1 MPMTTPEPISQPCAE
16 RQPSTPRKPG
26 TPRPPGSES
35 PAPLFEE
42 RVPIASPVLPDPGEM
57 LGEFASVLRGPQ
69 LTNGPRV
76 ARLEQEAARFLGVP
90 ECVAVSSCT
99 SGLMLAERCLGMRG
113 GVIIPS
119 FTFFAGAH
127 TLLWNNLEP
136 VLADCEPWT
145 FNLDPEKIEGLMHPG
160 IGGILGVHIFGC
172 PAQVEA
178 LERIA
183 RRHRVPLIFDGAHA
197 FGARVA
203 GRGVAEWGD
212 VTVFS
217 LSPTK
222 PLTAGEG
229 GIIAVHDPDLAARL
243 RQARNYGKG
252 AGYDCEVLGLN
263 ARMTE
268 FQAVPARAGLR
279 RVQAALAKR
288 RALAAVYNRY
298 FRAVPG
304 LRTQLIPAAYQSTYK
319 DFAVLIDA
327 GRFGRDRREVEAL
340 LAADNIETRR
350 YFDPPLHRQK
360 LYLQWAPPA
369 NRLRTTDEVSSQ
381 VLCLPLHGRLSEETV
396 RRIAD
401 RVVGLARPARAKAH
415 GAG

>member
-1 MPMTTPEPISQPCAE
+1 MPSTTPKPTSQPCAE
-16 RQPSTPRKPG
+16 RQPSTPRNPG
-26 TPRPPGSES
+26 TPQPPGSES
-35 PAPLFEE
+35 PTPLFAEQ
-42 RVPIASPVLPDPGEM
+42 VPIASPVLPDPAEM

-69 LTNGPRV
+69 LTSGPRV

-136 VLADCEPWT
+136 VLADCEPRT

-212 VTVFS
+212 LTVFS

-252 AGYDCEVLGLN
+252 VGYDCEVLGLN

-279 RVQAALAKR
+279 RIQAALAQR

-304 LRTQLIPAAYQSTYK
+304 LRTQLIPAGYQSTYK

-369 NRLRTTDEVSSQ
+369 SRLRTTDEVSSQ

-401 RVVGLARPARAKAH
+401 RVAGLARPARAKAR

>member
-1 MPMTTPEPISQPCAE
+1 MTTPKPISEVSAKQ
-16 RQPSTPRKPG
+16 QPSTPSQPG
-26 TPRPPGSES
+26 SSDAPGPQQRPP
-35 PAPLFEE
+35 LFPE
-42 RVPIASPVLPDPGEM
+42 RVPIASPALPDAAEV

-69 LTNGPRV
+69 LTNGARV
-76 ARLEQEAARFLGVP
+76 AALEREAAHFLGVP
-90 ECVAVSSCT
+90 DCVAVSSCT

-145 FNLDPEKIEGLMHPG
+145 FNLDPENVERLMHPG

-183 RRHRVPLIFDGAHA
+183 RRHQVPLIFDGAHA
-197 FGARVA
+197 FGARVD

-212 VTVFS
+212 LTVFS

-229 GIIAVHDPDLAARL
+229 GLIAVADPDLAARL

-268 FQAVPARAGLR
+268 WQAVVARAGLK
-279 RVQAALAKR
+279 RVESVLANR
-288 RALAAVYNRY
+288 RALAAIYNRC
-298 FRAVPG
+298 FRATPG
-304 LRTQLIPAAYQSTYK
+304 LRAQLIPSGYQSTYK
-319 DFAVLIDA
+319 DFAVLIDPE
-327 GRFGRDRREVEAL
+327 RFGRDSREVESL

-360 LYLQWAPPA
+360 LYLPWTPPA
-369 NRLRTTDEVSSQ
+369 SRLRTTDEVSSQ
-381 VLCLPLHGRLSEETV
+381 VLCLPLHGRMTEEIV
-396 RRIAD
+396 RRIAG
-401 RVVGLARPARAKAH
+401 RVVDLGRPVRAKAF
-415 GAG
+415 GAV

>member
-1 MPMTTPEPISQPCAE
+1 MTTPKPISQASLE
-16 RQPSTPRKPG
+16 RQRSTSRESGTAETPKPDA
-26 TPRPPGSES
+26 T
-35 PAPLFEE
+35 APLFAE
-42 RVPIASPVLPDPGEM
+42 RVAIASPALPDPGEV
-57 LGEFASVLRGPQ
+57 LGEFASVLRGTQ

-76 ARLEQEAARFLGVP
+76 AQLEQEAARFLGVP
-90 ECVAVSSCT
+90 DCVAVSSCT

-136 VLADCEPWT
+136 VLAECEAWT
-145 FNLDPEKIEGLMHPG
+145 FNLDPEKVEGLMHAG
-160 IGGILGVHIFGC
+160 IGGIVGVHIFGC

-178 LERIA
+178 LDRIA
-183 RRHRVPLIFDGAHA
+183 RRHGVPLIFDGAHA
-197 FGARVA
+197 FGSRVG

-212 VTVFS
+212 ATVFS

-229 GIIAVHDPDLAARL
+229 GLIAVKDPDLAARL

-252 AGYDCEVLGLN
+252 DSYDCEVVGLN

-268 FQAVPARAGLR
+268 LQAVTARMGLIGIQS
-279 RVQAALAKR
+279 VLAKR
-288 RALAAVYNRY
+288 RFLAGIYNRY
-298 FRAVPG
+298 FRATPG
-304 LRTQLIPAAYQSTYK
+304 LRTQLIPSGYQSTFK
-319 DFAVLIDA
+319 DFAVLIDPH
-327 GRFGRDRREVEAL
+327 RFGRDRGEVEAL

-360 LYLQWAPPA
+360 LYLPWAPPA
-369 NRLRTTDEVSSQ
+369 SRLRVTDEISSRI
-381 VLCLPLHGRLSEETV
+381 LCLPLHGGLSEETV

-401 RVVGLARPARAKAH
+401 RVVGLGRPVRAKAH
-415 GAG
+415 AAG

>member
-1 MPMTTPEPISQPCAE
+1 MTTPKPIAEVSEEQQPLTP
-16 RQPSTPRKPG
+16 RQPGTSETPGPQ
-26 TPRPPGSES
+26 SS
-35 PAPLFEE
+35 PPLFPE
-42 RVPIASPVLPDPGEM
+42 RVPIASPALPDPGEV
-57 LGEFASVLRGPQ
+57 LAEFASVLRGPQ

-76 ARLEQEAARFLGVP
+76 AALEQEAACFLGVP

-145 FNLDPEKIEGLMHPG
+145 FNLDPENVEQLMHPG

-183 RRHRVPLIFDGAHA
+183 RRHQIPLIFDGAHA

-229 GIIAVHDPDLAARL
+229 GIIALHDPELAGRL

-252 AGYDCEVLGLN
+252 AGYDCEILGLN
-263 ARMTE
+263 VRMTE
-268 FQAVPARAGLR
+268 WQAVAARAGLK
-279 RVQAALAKR
+279 RVEAVLANR
-288 RALAAVYNRY
+288 RALAAIYNRY
-298 FRAVPG
+298 FRATPG
-304 LRTQLIPAAYQSTYK
+304 LRTQLIPFGYQSTYR
-319 DFAVLIDA
+319 DFAVLIDRQ
-327 GRFGRDRREVEAL
+327 RFGRDRREVESL

-360 LYLQWAPPA
+360 LYLPWAPPA
-369 NRLRTTDEVSSQ
+369 GRLRTTDEVSSQ
-381 VLCLPLHGRLSEETV
+381 VLCLPLHGRLSEEAV

-401 RVVGLARPARAKAH
+401 RVVGLGRPARAKAH
-415 GAG
+415 SAG